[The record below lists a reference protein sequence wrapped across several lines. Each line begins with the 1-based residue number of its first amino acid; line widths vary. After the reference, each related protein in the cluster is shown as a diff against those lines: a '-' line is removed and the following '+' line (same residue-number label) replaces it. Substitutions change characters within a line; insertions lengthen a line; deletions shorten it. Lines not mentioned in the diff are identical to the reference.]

1 MPIVNRNHCLSI
13 STASF
18 VFLVPIVTLVVE
30 GGPDT
35 LSAICNDL
43 RNDIPVVL
51 VDVSTNGLKNRIG

>member
-1 MPIVNRNHCLSI
+1 M
-13 STASF
+13 
-18 VFLVPIVTLVVE
+18 VTLVVE

-51 VDVSTNGLKNRIG
+51 VDVSRKILTIIIDPI